1 MIQITPSLALDERA
15 IEESFV
21 LASGPGGQNVN
32 KVATAVQLR
41 LDLARA
47 GLPDEVRLRLQRLA
61 GKRVSREGTL
71 LIVARQHRTQERNRA
86 AALDALIE
94 LVRRATV
101 VPKRRRATRPT
112 AASRARRLD
121 DKAHRARTK
130 RERTAPGSDR

>member
-1 MIQITPSLALDERA
+1 M
-15 IEESFV
+15 

>member
-41 LDLARA
+41 LDLSRA

-130 RERTAPGSDR
+130 RERTAPGNDR

>member
-1 MIQITPSLALDERA
+1 MIRVTPSLSLDERA

-41 LDLARA
+41 LDLSRA

-130 RERTAPGSDR
+130 RERTAPGNDR